1 MRILTIPRILGLMLW
16 VLLSATSMQAQD
28 RAKDS
33 LFQQNRASAYN
44 PTNSSRDSTLG
55 KTKAVPVSDSS
66 AKSKS
71 EAKKA
76 SIRSAFIPGWGQAYN
91 KKYWKIPI
99 VYAALAVPAGLYI
112 YNRNWYNKT
121 QYAYTVKIN
130 NDTANFVN
138 IDDQIKP
145 LSTESTKLY
154 RNEFRQ
160 NMDLSLL
167 AFIIIWGLQVADAAV
182 DGHMKT
188 FNISDDLSL
197 QMRPRFSSPGQ
208 PIGLG
213 LQFQLG
219 RPSLQKTF
227 VTR

>member
-1 MRILTIPRILGLMLW
+1 MRILTITRIVALMPLVLW
-16 VLLSATSMQAQD
+16 STTGLLSQD
-28 RAKDS
+28 RSKDS
-33 LFQQNRASAYN
+33 LFTQNRASAYN
-44 PTNSSRDSTLG
+44 STNTPRDTMVD
-55 KTKAVPVSDSS
+55 KTRAVPISDSS

-91 KKYWKIPI
+91 KRYWKIPV
-99 VYAALAVPAGLYI
+99 VYAALAIPAGLYI

-121 QYAYTVKIN
+121 RYAYTVKVN
-130 NDTANFVN
+130 NDTANYVN
-138 IDDQIKP
+138 IDEQLKP
-145 LSTESTKLY
+145 LSTESTRLY
-154 RNEFRQ
+154 RNEFRK

-167 AFIIIWGLQVADAAV
+167 AFIIVWGLQVADAAV

-208 PIGLG
+208 PLGLG

-219 RPSLQKTF
+219 KPNLHRTF
-227 VTR
+227 VAR